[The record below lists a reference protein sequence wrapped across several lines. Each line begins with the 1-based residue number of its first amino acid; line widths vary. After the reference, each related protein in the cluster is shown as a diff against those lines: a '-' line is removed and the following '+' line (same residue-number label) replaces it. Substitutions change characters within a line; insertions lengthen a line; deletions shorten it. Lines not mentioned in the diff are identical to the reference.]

1 MWRMTMANA
10 KSHSS
15 PRFIGVND
23 KPYVVRVE
31 VYEPGED
38 GVILSKDIEKFER
51 AGDAVTFAQ
60 KVWRKFS
67 VK

>member
-1 MWRMTMANA
+1 MANA

-15 PRFIGVND
+15 PRSIALND
-23 KPYVVRVE
+23 KPYRVRVE

-38 GVILSKDIEKFER
+38 GVILSKDIEKFEKL
-51 AGDAVTFAQ
+51 GDAITFAQ

-67 VK
+67 VR